1 MKGRNISR
9 KEMQSFKVLETADQ
23 LVPISIPLPSAPPEC
38 TGGGNPHKL
47 QTRSSQDSAHYASAS
62 HLWLSLSTSAFV
74 SKPLSMLMAKP
85 PKLQDTGTAGRCGPL
100 PPILTWAPRVLR
112 SPQSWTT
119 WPKREGLGV
128 GVGEAGAGEPL
139 GSSGAAPCCFWVAT
153 TAGSETP
160 VAKASGCH
168 FDRSHS

>member
-1 MKGRNISR
+1 MNRRDVEFQGAREGRPVSPH
-9 KEMQSFKVLETADQ
+9 LY
-23 LVPISIPLPSAPPEC
+23 PITECPPEC

-47 QTRSSQDSAHYASAS
+47 QTRSSQDSARYASAS

-85 PKLQDTGTAGRCGPL
+85 PKLQDTGTAGRCSPL
-100 PPILTWAPRVLR
+100 TPILTRAPCVLQ
-112 SPQSWTT
+112 SAQSWTT
-119 WPKREGLGV
+119 WSKTEGLGV
-128 GVGEAGAGEPL
+128 GVGEAGGGEPL
-139 GSSGAAPCCFWVAT
+139 ESSGAAPCCFWVAT

-160 VAKASGCH
+160 VAKASDCH